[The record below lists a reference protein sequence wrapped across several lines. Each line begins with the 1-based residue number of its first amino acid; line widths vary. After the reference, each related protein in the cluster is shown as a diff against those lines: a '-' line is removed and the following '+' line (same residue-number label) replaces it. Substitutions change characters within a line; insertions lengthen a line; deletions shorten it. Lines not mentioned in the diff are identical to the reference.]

1 MPTYITLWKYT
12 TEGLKDIRNTA
23 SRFEAV
29 KKIIESNGGKLLRV
43 YGLIGEY
50 DVITIMEMPD
60 KNALA
65 SAILRIC
72 ASGRIGAE
80 TLEAIPIEEF
90 LKITQEVS

>member
-1 MPTYITLWKYT
+1 MPTYVTLWKYT
-12 TEGLKDIRNTA
+12 GEGLKDIRNTT

-29 KKIIESNGGKLLRV
+29 KKIIESNGGKLLQV

-50 DVITIMEMPD
+50 DVLTITEMPD
-60 KNALA
+60 NKALA
-65 SAILRIC
+65 STVLRIC

-90 LKITQEVS
+90 LKITQEV